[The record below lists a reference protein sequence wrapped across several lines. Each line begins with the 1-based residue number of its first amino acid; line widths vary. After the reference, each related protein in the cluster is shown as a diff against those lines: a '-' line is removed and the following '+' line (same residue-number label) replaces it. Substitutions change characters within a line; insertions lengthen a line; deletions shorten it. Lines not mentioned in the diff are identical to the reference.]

1 MLVYLLFKSQKV
13 LLQPF
18 ILDYFDEVILT
29 ALVKVGHADNR
40 APLVYL
46 FCPYSQDMDDLINH
60 TFQIEH
66 MQMFLELI
74 ALYQLPVFHFFEL
87 VYHQLALG
95 LHDLKFIFKIC
106 GVVQAVQQFELI
118 TI

>member
-1 MLVYLLFKSQKV
+1 MLVYLLFESQKV

-18 ILDYFDEVILT
+18 VLDYFDEVILT

-46 FCPYSQDMDDLINH
+46 FGPYSQDMDDLINH

-74 ALYQLPVFHFFEL
+74 ALYQLPVFHFFEV
-87 VYHQLALG
+87 VYHKLALG
-95 LHDLKFIFKIC
+95 LHHFKLIFEIS
-106 GVVQAVQQFELI
+106 GVVESV
-118 TI
+118 